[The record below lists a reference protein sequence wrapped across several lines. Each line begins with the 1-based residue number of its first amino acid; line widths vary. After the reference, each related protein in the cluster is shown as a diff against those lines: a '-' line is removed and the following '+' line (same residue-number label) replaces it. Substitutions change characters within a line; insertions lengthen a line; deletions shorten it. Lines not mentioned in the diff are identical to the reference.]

1 MKKYVSIVTGMA
13 MTFALALFA
22 SNAMAQAKCAGTSC
36 ACGGSIIAGGCT
48 VPNCCKPLV
57 AICECSFFSN
67 KCRCIGEGSGGGAT
81 AGIAYVPTVNEANA
95 NDFAAYLNS
104 SDFISAQSKEIAAKM
119 PTLIVAS
126 QDKNASLYDT
136 TAESL
141 ESLARSLPSAE
152 KSKANAWVAAR
163 GGTVFIQ

>member
-1 MKKYVSIVTGMA
+1 MKKHVSIVTGMA
-13 MTFALALFA
+13 MTFALMMFA
-22 SNAMAQAKCAGTSC
+22 YNATAQAKCAGTSC
-36 ACGGSIIAGGCT
+36 ACGGSIIAGGCS

-57 AICECSFFSN
+57 AICDCSFFSN
-67 KCRCIGEGSGGGAT
+67 KCRCTGDGGGGGAT
-81 AGIAYVPTVNEANA
+81 TGMAYVPTVNESNA

-104 SDFISAQSKEIAAKM
+104 SDFISTQSKEIAAKM

-126 QDKNASLYDT
+126 QNKNAALYDA
-136 TAESL
+136 TADSL
-141 ESLARSLPSAE
+141 ESLARNLPSAE